1 MSAPESIPAIDQ
13 AERLHTPQEVEAAA
27 DRLAEA
33 IDAWLDGR
41 DCVALC
47 LLQGAIVTT
56 GMLLPRLRAPL
67 HLDSIHV
74 TRYRNT
80 TRGHDLEWF
89 AQPRTPLAGRR
100 VLIIDDILDEGHSL
114 AAVERWC
121 TEQGATEVR
130 AAVLVDKK
138 HDRRTPEAHADFVG
152 LEIPD
157 RYVFGY
163 GMDYHG
169 WHRNA
174 PGIYALPE

>member
-1 MSAPESIPAIDQ
+1 MNIPAIDQ
-13 AERLHTPQEVEAAA
+13 AERLYEPAQVEAAA
-27 DRLAEA
+27 DELANA
-33 IDAWLDGR
+33 IDGWLDGR

-47 LLQGAIVTT
+47 MLQGAIVTT
-56 GMLLPRLRAPL
+56 GLLLPRLRAPL
-67 HLDSIHV
+67 ELDSIHV

-89 AQPRTPLAGRR
+89 AKPRTPLEGRR

-114 AAVERWC
+114 AAVEAWC
-121 TEQGATEVR
+121 MGQGAAEVR
-130 AAVLVDKK
+130 AAVLVDKH
-138 HDRRTPEAHADFVG
+138 HDRKTPDAHADFIG